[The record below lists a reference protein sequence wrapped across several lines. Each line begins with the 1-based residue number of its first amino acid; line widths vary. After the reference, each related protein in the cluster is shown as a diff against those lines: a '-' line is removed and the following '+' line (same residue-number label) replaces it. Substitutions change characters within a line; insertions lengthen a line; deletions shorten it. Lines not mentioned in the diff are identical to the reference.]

1 MSLKL
6 AVAADLHYQKTANW
20 KHPER
25 KGEYA
30 YFFLHRF
37 VKMLMITGWPDA
49 VLIGG
54 DLIDPAGA
62 CDHAAFGRLQ
72 EIAELLKKIPVP
84 VLVLPGNHDPAPE
97 MFYQVFPQPPDYL
110 EIGNARILP
119 FWADPERPGYNSER
133 LPQELE
139 RFDRA
144 RRNFSGNLVAFQH
157 VPVLPSGADCPYN
170 YVNHDAVIRKMHET
184 GCVLSVG
191 AHCHRG
197 VPQFSDGKCTYV
209 TVPALCESPFCYAI
223 IELGDDGT
231 VHTEVESFRLPG
243 GFEWFDCHTHT
254 PFAYCSENMDI
265 GIEADLMD
273 QLNLAGAVITE
284 HSGQLYYTNRDFW
297 GHRWFDEGLD
307 SPAVQP
313 RMKLFRQYAAVAD
326 SRFRVSF
333 EVDVSRAG
341 EPVLEPEI
349 LKSLPFKIG
358 ATHYI
363 DQGLSAEE
371 SGLQLLSLIEAHGK
385 AGINVLAHPTRIL
398 AARGFD
404 EEPWFDRI
412 IAVLKQY
419 NMAAE
424 VNFHQNSANPEFTRR
439 AIEAGLNLSFGTDSH
454 NLANFGFLQPHIWL
468 LRKIG
473 YNGDFADILVKP

>member
-1 MSLKL
+1 
-6 AVAADLHYQKTANW
+6 
-20 KHPER
+20 
-25 KGEYA
+25 
-30 YFFLHRF
+30 
-37 VKMLMITGWPDA
+37 
-49 VLIGG
+49 
-54 DLIDPAGA
+54 
-62 CDHAAFGRLQ
+62 
-72 EIAELLKKIPVP
+72 
-84 VLVLPGNHDPAPE
+84 
-97 MFYQVFPQPPDYL
+97 
-110 EIGNARILP
+110 
-119 FWADPERPGYNSER
+119 
-133 LPQELE
+133 
-139 RFDRA
+139 
-144 RRNFSGNLVAFQH
+144 
-157 VPVLPSGADCPYN
+157 
-170 YVNHDAVIRKMHET
+170 
-184 GCVLSVG
+184 
-191 AHCHRG
+191 
-197 VPQFSDGKCTYV
+197 
-209 TVPALCESPFCYAI
+209 
-223 IELGDDGT
+223 
-231 VHTEVESFRLPG
+231 
-243 GFEWFDCHTHT
+243 
-254 PFAYCSENMDI
+254 
-265 GIEADLMD
+265 MD
-273 QLNLAGAVITE
+273 QLNLTGAVITE

-313 RMKLFRQYAAVAD
+313 RMKLFRQYVTTAD
-326 SRFRVSF
+326 PRFRVSF

-341 EPVLEPEI
+341 EPVLEPDT

-439 AIEAGLNLSFGTDSH
+439 AIEAGLKLSFGTDSH